1 MRVVHVNQTDNRGGA
16 GRAAFRIHTALR
28 NSGVELF
35 MAVNEASSGGWSVD
49 APRGRLARATAR
61 IRPHLGLAVSRLQKS
76 RAPGLHS
83 PAIIPGGLRQRLAA
97 RGADIAHL
105 HWVNAEMVSVAE
117 IGRLGLPVVWTLHDM
132 WPFCG
137 AEHYTTADRWRT
149 GYGPGSRED
158 GGPLDLDAW
167 VWRRKKRHW
176 TRPMQIVTPSHWL
189 AQCVAESDL
198 MAGWPVTVIPNAIDT
213 DIWCP
218 VERTVARGI
227 LGLPQDRPI
236 VMFGAMGGTEDPRKG
251 GDLLFAALGKL
262 ALSGLD
268 ADLLIVGEVAPQ
280 APPDLGFPVHYL
292 GHLSDDV
299 ALRLAYAAADAFVL
313 PSRLDNLPNTGVEA
327 LASGRPVIGFD
338 TGGLPDIITHETN
351 GYLARAFDVDDLARG
366 IGWVLGL
373 GEGWKRVSVAART
386 HAEETFAGDRIAG
399 RYAAL
404 YASILGEAAT

>member
-1 MRVVHVNQTDNRGGA
+1 
-16 GRAAFRIHTALR
+16 
-28 NSGVELF
+28 
-35 MAVNEASSGGWSVD
+35 
-49 APRGRLARATAR
+49 
-61 IRPHLGLAVSRLQKS
+61 
-76 RAPGLHS
+76 
-83 PAIIPGGLRQRLAA
+83 
-97 RGADIAHL
+97 
-105 HWVNAEMVSVAE
+105 
-117 IGRLGLPVVWTLHDM
+117 
-132 WPFCG
+132 
-137 AEHYTTADRWRT
+137 
-149 GYGPGSRED
+149 
-158 GGPLDLDAW
+158 
-167 VWRRKKRHW
+167 
-176 TRPMQIVTPSHWL
+176 
-189 AQCVAESDL
+189 
-198 MAGWPVTVIPNAIDT
+198 
-213 DIWCP
+213 

-251 GDLLFAALGKL
+251 SDLLFAALGKL

-386 HAEETFAGDRIAG
+386 HAEETFAGDRIAE